1 MLINLFPTNTY
12 LLFTWLFHLIMA
24 FNFKNWSKRIHASY
38 EGLWKILAYVGL
50 MLIVI
55 GLLYIGELLFYGY
68 LFELMAFSAKYLGP
82 WSVLELGLDV
92 FAPLVFCLNFWSRYR
107 NNKSFRNFQ
116 LLLIIAIFSA
126 RLALGDF
133 TFNIGL
139 VPGWYSTLDFFS
151 FPFTFL
157 IASVLIWLLNYW
169 ILKKESRR
177 LIPPVE

>member
-1 MLINLFPTNTY
+1 MLINAFPTDTY
-12 LLFTWLFHLIMA
+12 ILFTWLFHLIMA

-92 FAPLVFCLNFWSRYR
+92 FAPLVFCFNFWSRYR

-116 LLLIIAIFSA
+116 LLLIIAIFST

-133 TFNIGL
+133 TFNIGI
-139 VPGWYSTLDFFS
+139 VPGWYSSLDFFS
-151 FPFTFL
+151 FPLSFL
-157 IASVLIWLLNYW
+157 ITSVLIWLLNYW
-169 ILKKESRR
+169 ILKKENR
-177 LIPPVE
+177 